1 MNPAPPS
8 SRPHLFGVLAGLALA
23 GALCFSALVASHTW
37 LRLGE
42 SQAINVTGS
51 ARKNI
56 TSDLVV
62 WRASFSTEAPTLLE
76 AHAQLKSDLLKV
88 TSWISGKGATEIVP
102 RPIVIT
108 EVTAQYRE
116 GETYLTKRV
125 GYRLKQAIEVRSSDV
140 HLIPRLGGECT
151 ELIEQGVLFVSD
163 QFQFIYTKASDAK
176 IEMMAEAT
184 RDARVRAGQIAEQG
198 ARKIKELRTAR
209 MGVVQINPL
218 YHRHELGRQQRHQR
232 AGENDHGYDERR
244 VLARVGVGGRVPH

>member
-1 MNPAPPS
+1 MNSAPP

-23 GALCFSALVASHTW
+23 AALCFVALVASHTW
-37 LRLGE
+37 IRLGE
-42 SQAINVTGS
+42 SQTINVTGS

-62 WRASFSTEAPTLLE
+62 WRAGFSTEAPTLLE
-76 AHAQLKSDLLKV
+76 AHTQLQADLVKV
-88 TSWISGKGATEIVP
+88 TSWLTAKGAPDIVTKP
-102 RPIVIT
+102 VAISD
-108 EVTAQYRE
+108 VTVEFRD
-116 GETYLTKRV
+116 GTTYATKRV
-125 GYRLKQAIEVRSSDV
+125 GYRLKQEIEIRSSDV

-184 RDARVRAGQIAEQG
+184 RDARIRAEQIAEQG

-218 YHRHELGRQQRHQR
+218 YSTATSWDGN
-232 AGENDHGYDERR
+232 NDTSALEKTIT
-244 VLARVGVGGRVPH
+244 VTMNAVFSLE